1 MFPLA
6 VAILFLLAIFVI
18 APLAMFVVWWR
29 PTGLGPL
36 QAVLWLMALVLVKTL
51 WRTRWVGALPLND
64 GQGAV
69 IACNHRSS
77 VDPFFI
83 QTATTRKIHWMVAR
97 EFCEHPAF
105 GWLLRTCEVIPV
117 NRGGSDTAATKAAL
131 RIVERGGLVG
141 MFPEGRINMTD
152 ALLLPCRPG
161 AAMIADRAGVP
172 VVPCLI
178 EGSPYRKYP
187 WSPFVMS
194 ARVTVQFGD
203 PIVVPPREAGAPSGP
218 EADSTS
224 PAGPEAIM
232 QAWFS
237 EMIRLA
243 GQPDFVPQRA
253 GRSWKPSE
261 SELAEAMA
269 AGEERLRRQ
278 NR

>member
-1 MFPLA
+1 MLPFA
-6 VAILFLLAIFVI
+6 VAILFLLGIGVI
-18 APLAMFVVWWR
+18 APLAIFLWWWK
-29 PTGLGPL
+29 PTSLSPP
-36 QAVLWLMALVLVKTL
+36 QAFLWLMALALAKLL
-51 WRTRWVGALPLND
+51 WRTRWVGALPLAE

-97 EFCEHPAF
+97 EYCEHPAF
-105 GWLLRTCEVIPV
+105 RWLLRTCEVIPV

-131 RIVERGGLVG
+131 RIVENGGLVG

-161 AAMIADRAGVP
+161 AAMIASRAGVP
-172 VVPCLI
+172 VVPCFI

-203 PIVVPPREAGAPSGP
+203 PIVVSTEGA
-218 EADSTS
+218 ATDSS
-224 PAGPEAIM
+224 PEAIM

-237 EMIRLA
+237 EMARLA
-243 GQPDFVPQRA
+243 DEPDFVPQRA

-261 SELAEAMA
+261 TEIAEAIA
-269 AGEERLRRQ
+269 AGEARLRRQ
-278 NR
+278 SR

>member
-1 MFPLA
+1 MLPFA
-6 VAILFLLAIFVI
+6 VAIVFLIGIGVI
-18 APLAMFVVWWR
+18 APLCLFIWWWR
-29 PTGLGPL
+29 PTRLHPVQGL
-36 QAVLWLMALVLVKTL
+36 LWLMAVVLVKLL
-51 WRTRWVGALPLND
+51 WRARWIGSLPLAE

-97 EFCEHPAF
+97 EYCEHPAF
-105 GWLLRTCEVIPV
+105 RWLLKMCEVIPV

-131 RIVERGGLVG
+131 RIVQQGGIVG

-178 EGSPYRKYP
+178 EGSPYRKVP
-187 WSPFVMS
+187 WSPFFMS

-203 PIVVPPREAGAPSGP
+203 PIVVPAGESDDA
-218 EADSTS
+218 ARST
-224 PAGPEAIM
+224 PQAIM

-237 EMIRLA
+237 EMSRLA
-243 GQPDFVPQRA
+243 RQPDFEPQMA
-253 GRSWKPSE
+253 GRSWKPSAA
-261 SELAEAMA
+261 ELEEAIA
-269 AGEERLRRQ
+269 TGEQRSRR